1 MNIGSKLSKE
11 VIRTNLRTL
20 SELKLTDM
28 QINKIAEIVT
38 REGSLD
44 ANDKVTPECQQEI
57 QKIEG
62 IKEDRVKII
71 GSSVYHM
78 LVSLISM

>member
-1 MNIGSKLSKE
+1 MFKEVMNIGSKLSKE

-20 SELKLTDM
+20 SELKLTEI

-44 ANDKVTPECQQEI
+44 ANDKLTPEGQQEI
-57 QKIEG
+57 QKIER
-62 IKEDRVKII
+62 RVVTSRACI
-71 GSSVYHM
+71 
-78 LVSLISM
+78 LIPIPS

>member
-38 REGSLD
+38 REESLD
-44 ANDKVTPECQQEI
+44 ANNKVTPEGRSARDT
-57 QKIEG
+57 K
-62 IKEDRVKII
+62 DRRYKRR
-71 GSSVYHM
+71 
-78 LVSLISM
+78 